1 MRRLGTTTKASMLL
15 AAVFVI
21 AGSSELPRPHGR
33 AVVSAQTV
41 ATGNVMRQKL
51 GHTQRILEAL
61 MTSDYA
67 ELERNTT
74 ALSRATESAGWWV
87 LQSPEYRLQSSAFLR
102 ATQDLVEAAR
112 RRDLDAAATYYGA
125 MTLRCYECHRFMKN
139 ARIAGPQK

>member
-1 MRRLGTTTKASMLL
+1 MRMFGTTTTSILL

-21 AGSSELPRPHGR
+21 AGPDALRGPGGTRVH
-33 AVVSAQTV
+33 AATQTV

-51 GHTQRILEAL
+51 GHAQKILEAL
-61 MTSDYA
+61 MTSNYA

-74 ALSRATESAGWWV
+74 ALSRATESAAWWV

-102 ATQDLVEAAR
+102 ATQDLVEAAK

-125 MTLRCYECHRFMKN
+125 MTLRCYECHRFMKA
-139 ARIAGPQK
+139 ARIAGQK